1 MTATFAAL
9 CLTASLICAS
19 ELVDLSNS
27 ASLMDYAVA
36 GAATAFFAGL
46 TLFFFK
52 D

>member
-1 MTATFAAL
+1 MKDTFAAL
-9 CLTASLICAS
+9 CLTASLIFAS
-19 ELVDLSNS
+19 ALVELSNS
-27 ASLMDYAVA
+27 ASLLDYAVA